1 MQSKTAA
8 ESAKQPFDNDAVTL
22 VALDLKKKPGSIRLQ
37 GQFYELMQPM
47 VEATVNTFA
56 SDVEFHTKKDLVQ
69 DALLKLIVKI
79 DKFKPRNGRLHSW
92 STQIIRNLCFDY
104 YRRNKRNKLNEDI
117 SGDAVSNLQAKETAS
132 LTDDSLLSEIRS
144 FLPFYCPASVF
155 YEIFEV
161 LEGTNFNVN
170 HTVVKNVNRLCRK
183 HKIPTDSYGSINEL
197 VQFLI
202 ALIRGWLAAHNPDAG
217 DALLARME
225 SSKRLTPVRALM
237 HYLGAKRTAVVIHV
251 LGGLT
256 VRIPTAAEILADD
269 DPEFR

>member
-1 MQSKTAA
+1 MPSKTAGEA
-8 ESAKQPFDNDAVTL
+8 ANQPFDNDAVTL
-22 VALDLKKKPGSIRLQ
+22 VALELKKKSGSIRLQ
-37 GQFYELMQPM
+37 GQFYSLMKPM

-56 SDVEFHTKKDLVQ
+56 VGVEFHVKEDLVQ

-79 DKFKPRNGRLHSW
+79 DSFKPRNGRLHSW
-92 STQIIRNLCFDY
+92 ATQIIRNMCIDY
-104 YRRNKRNKLNEDI
+104 FRRNKRNRMVAADGVTESL
-117 SGDAVSNLQAKETAS
+117 VAKEPDET
-132 LTDDSLLSEIRS
+132 TGDGLLSEIRS

-161 LEGTNFNVN
+161 LEGTNFTVS

-183 HKIPTDSYGSINEL
+183 HKIPTDAYGSINEL